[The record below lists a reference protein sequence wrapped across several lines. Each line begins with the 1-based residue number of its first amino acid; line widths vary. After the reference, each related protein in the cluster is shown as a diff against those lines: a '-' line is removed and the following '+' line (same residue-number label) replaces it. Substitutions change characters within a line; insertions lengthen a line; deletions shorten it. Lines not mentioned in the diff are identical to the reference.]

1 MRGSFEAQIETQGLE
16 LLDADHIAA
25 WFEAVVQEFAE
36 TGDCIIIGRGAP
48 WFLRDR
54 TDAFPVFLY
63 AQYEERLRRTMSQ
76 GQSRSAAEHLLQSVD
91 RERAAFVRKY
101 YGKEWPDRH
110 LYNMMLNT
118 RDGDEYVVAAILGRI
133 RSVNAEP

>member
-1 MRGSFEAQIETQGLE
+1 
-16 LLDADHIAA
+16 
-25 WFEAVVQEFAE
+25 
-36 TGDCIIIGRGAP
+36 
-48 WFLRDR
+48 
-54 TDAFPVFLY
+54 
-63 AQYEERLRRTMSQ
+63 MSQ
-76 GQSRSAAEHLLQSVD
+76 GQSRSAAEHLLESVD

-110 LYNMMLNT
+110 LYNMILNT